1 MRRARAV
8 RAANSNIAT
17 GRSHSRFAHSTA
29 AAVVPRGCETLS
41 APSEPL
47 ALANDALAR
56 GDFLAAYDIAVS
68 ALGEGGADRRLDYCA
83 TLALARMGD
92 TQLALELYEQCGL
105 ATSDDDDLRSLRG
118 RLKKDLAEA
127 ALPDEQPQLFAEASD
142 AYRMVYERKGGYFP
156 AINAA
161 TTALLAGD
169 EAAAQALAREI
180 FEDPDIVTPH
190 GYYAMATAAEALL
203 LLGRSHDAFEAMQ
216 RAVACEDADVGSR
229 ASTFRQMM
237 LIARVVPERAEA
249 IAPLLELLRPAPV
262 IFFAGHMFIEDA
274 AIEAGL
280 VRRIEEALD
289 ELSPDIAYG
298 ALACGADILIAEA
311 ILRRGLELNIVLPFE
326 REDFLIQSVRPGG
339 QGWVA
344 RFETCL
350 DQAARVSFA
359 TDMEFIGDPNLFRFG
374 SSVAMGLAQMRAQH
388 LRTHAV
394 QLAILQSNDGIS
406 PAGTASD
413 VDLWTR
419 LGHRTRIIEPGAID
433 RRLDRPPE
441 LARSGEA
448 SRVEHSIIFADF
460 AGFSALSEAVLPVFA
475 SSILGRIGAVLDRYG
490 DAVLYR
496 NSWGDALYAVVST
509 PSVAAEL
516 VLDLQRELRD
526 MPQELKNC
534 TDHCGMRIGV
544 HHGPIYRAWDA
555 VMQRP
560 SFFGTEV
567 TRTARIEP
575 VTPTG
580 EVYATEAFAAMLA
593 LEPEQTF
600 GTHYVGRIKLAKGYG
615 ELAMYKLSRLAAP
628 SCK

>member
-1 MRRARAV
+1 MRRAPVV
-8 RAANSNIAT
+8 RAGNSNIAT
-17 GRSHSRFAHSTA
+17 GRSHRHFEHSTA
-29 AAVVPRGCETLS
+29 TAVVTRGREALS
-41 APSEPL
+41 TPGEPFE
-47 ALANDALAR
+47 LANDALAR
-56 GDFLAAYDIAVS
+56 GDFLAAYDIAMS
-68 ALGEGGADRRLDYCA
+68 AKGDGGEDHRLDYCA

-92 TQLALELYEQCGL
+92 TELALELYEQSGL
-105 ATSDDDDLRSLRG
+105 AASDDDDLRSLRG
-118 RLKKDLAEA
+118 RLKKDLAETA
-127 ALPDEQPQLFAEASD
+127 PPDEQPSLFAEASD

-169 EAAAQALAREI
+169 EAAAQALAGEI
-180 FEDPDIVTPH
+180 LKDPDIAVPQ

-203 LLGRSHDAFEAMQ
+203 LLGRSHDAFEAM
-216 RAVACEDADVGSR
+216 RSAVACEDAGVGSR

-237 LIARVVPERAEA
+237 LIARIVPARAES

-262 IFFAGHMFIEDA
+262 LFFAGHMFIEDA
-274 AIEAGL
+274 EAEAGL

-289 ELSPDIAYG
+289 ELSPDTAYG
-298 ALACGADILIAEA
+298 ALACGSDILIAEA

-326 REDFLIQSVRPGG
+326 RNDFLIQSVRPGG

-350 DQAARVSFA
+350 AQAARVSFA

-419 LGHRTRIIEPGAID
+419 LGHQTRIVEPGVIN

-441 LARSGEA
+441 TAVSGDA
-448 SRVEHSIIFADF
+448 SRVEHSMIFADF
-460 AGFSALSEAVLPVFA
+460 AGFSKLSETVLPVFA

-509 PSVAAEL
+509 PGVAAEL
-516 VLDLQRELRD
+516 VLELQRKLRD
-526 MPQELKNC
+526 MPQELRDC
-534 TDHCGMRIGV
+534 ADHCGMRIGV

-593 LEPEQTF
+593 LEPDQPF
-600 GTHYVGRIKLAKGYG
+600 GTHYVGRITLAKGYG
-615 ELAMYKLSRLAAP
+615 ELAMYKLSRLADP
-628 SCK
+628 GKV